1 LSPLNE
7 FDVASQTS
15 VPLVLFLFVAGTV
28 ALWFALGHWLKD
40 DAARLFKVRAV
51 AVGFALLASVLLL
64 GYGARTARVRGMNIS
79 VRSAFSST
87 FRQYT
92 VGDIESYSVDFIKA
106 RRSSG
111 GTNLLTLRFRDG
123 TTAELTDSM
132 KNYDQLLLFL
142 SEHHVT
148 ER

>member
-1 LSPLNE
+1 M
-7 FDVASQTS
+7 
-15 VPLVLFLFVAGTV
+15 LFLFASGTV
-28 ALWFALGHWLKD
+28 ALWFVLGRWLKD
-40 DAARLFKVRAV
+40 DAARLFKIRAV
-51 AVGFALLASVLLL
+51 VVGFGLLASVLLL
-64 GYGARTARVRGMNIS
+64 GYGARTARVRGTSVS

-92 VGDIESYSVDFIKA
+92 VGDIESYSVDFTRA
-106 RRSSG
+106 RRSSS

-123 TTAELTDSM
+123 TTAELTHTM
-132 KNYDQLLLFL
+132 NNYDQLLRFL